1 MSEAKVQTFCDK
13 MRIATREVHNISN
26 DLVVAKLAFG
36 FHNDKVWADGVLAF
50 YDIFLQLEKSM
61 VTVRNNC
68 GIDNLITPDIAR
80 TKAFENDLNY
90 YLGNDWIKNHSPR
103 PSVVKYLSHLKEL
116 EQTNPIL
123 LIAYVYH
130 LYLGLMSGGVILKK
144 KRQFMKKLLP
154 FKNNDSNE
162 GNNISDFGFNEIG
175 ILKKQFRDKMNEIAD
190 GLSEETRQQLIDES
204 KVMYSLNDEVIRSI
218 KGANAVVAKTIIYTA
233 TIAVV
238 VGILFYIYKR

>member
-1 MSEAKVQTFCDK
+1 
-13 MRIATREVHNISN
+13 
-26 DLVVAKLAFG
+26 
-36 FHNDKVWADGVLAF
+36 
-50 YDIFLQLEKSM
+50 M
-61 VTVRNNC
+61 VSVKNNC

-90 YLGNDWIKNHSPR
+90 YLGNDWMKNHSPRFVFFMKFNIYFLHKYIIYFVFLYFFR
-103 PSVVKYLSHLKEL
+103 PSVVKYLTHLKEL
-116 EQTNPIL
+116 EETNPIL

-144 KRQFMKKLLP
+144 KRQFMKKLIP
-154 FKNNDSNE
+154 FKNNDSTE
-162 GNNISDFGFNEIG
+162 GNNISDFGINNIG

-204 KVMYSLNDEVIRSI
+204 KVMYSLNDECIRSI
-218 KGANAVVAKTIIYTA
+218 KGANAVVAKTLIYTA

-238 VGILFYIYKR
+238 VGVLFYIYKR